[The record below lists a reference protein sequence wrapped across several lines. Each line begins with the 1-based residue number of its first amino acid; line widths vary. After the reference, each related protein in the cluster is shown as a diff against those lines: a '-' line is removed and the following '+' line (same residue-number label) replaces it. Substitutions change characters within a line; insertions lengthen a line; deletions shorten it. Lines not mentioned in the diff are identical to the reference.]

1 VAEEQV
7 ALGIIE
13 RLGKSTLTVVL
24 FVMLFLMGAGI
35 TSNTL
40 KEIGVRPLIQGV
52 TLWIVAASL
61 SHGPSIW
68 DGSRYKASP
77 CYWL

>member
-1 VAEEQV
+1 V
-7 ALGIIE
+7 I
-13 RLGKSTLTVVL
+13 VVL
-24 FVMLFLMGAGI
+24 FVVLFLIGAGI

-68 DGSRYKASP
+68 DGPRYKASP
-77 CYWL
+77 CYWLQSAPSEFCERSKSFGAA